1 MAGTQDRH
9 RRNHGP
15 AIGIGL
21 TLALQCDVRLVAEDA
36 QLAIPQVRRG
46 MIADC
51 QAHFTLR
58 QAVGLAVA
66 ADILLTGRTF
76 TGREAANRGIATR
89 ALPAA
94 DVLPAAIEMARDVAI
109 NTSPASVALSKRLLW
124 ADLDRDEVAHE
135 ETLAHRL
142 LMGSADAREGAA
154 AWRERRA
161 PEWRSRASETGDP
174 A

>member
-1 MAGTQDRH
+1 MQPPAWRVRKTVIAAI
-9 RRNHGP
+9 NGP

-36 QLAIPQVRRG
+36 QLAIPQARRG

-51 QAHFTLR
+51 QAHFTPR
-58 QAVGLAVA
+58 QAVGLAV
-66 ADILLTGRTF
+66 
-76 TGREAANRGIATR
+76 
-89 ALPAA
+89 AA

-109 NTSPASVALSKRLLW
+109 NTSPASVALSRRLLW
-124 ADLDRDEVAHE
+124 ADLDPDEVAHE
-135 ETLAHRL
+135 ETLAHHF
-142 LMGSADAREGAA
+142 LMDSADAREGAA

>member
-1 MAGTQDRH
+1 VQPPAWRV
-9 RRNHGP
+9 RKIVIAAINRP

-36 QLAIPQVRRG
+36 QLAIPQARRG

-51 QAHFTLR
+51 RAHFTLR

-66 ADILLTGRTF
+66 AD
-76 TGREAANRGIATR
+76 
-89 ALPAA
+89 
-94 DVLPAAIEMARDVAI
+94 VLPAAIEMARDVAMK
-109 NTSPASVALSKRLLW
+109 TSPASVALSKRLLW
-124 ADLDRDEVAHE
+124 ADLDPDEVAHE